1 MKSSSAARGTLDLL
15 FSGNDLIRPSFIRV
29 SFIIAFDWGGG
40 GIAEVVETYDLY

>member
-40 GIAEVVETYDLY
+40 IAEVVETYDLY